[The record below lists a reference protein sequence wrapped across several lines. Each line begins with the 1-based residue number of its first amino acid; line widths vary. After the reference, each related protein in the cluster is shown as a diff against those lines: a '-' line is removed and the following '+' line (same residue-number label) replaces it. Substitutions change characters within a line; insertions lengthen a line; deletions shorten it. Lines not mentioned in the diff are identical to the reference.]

1 MATKKLS
8 IMTTKRIAVLSL
20 MVALIIVFSF
30 VPISFGPITLAL
42 MIVPVLLIAQVD
54 DFWST
59 AILGLFL
66 GVINYIAWFTTKA
79 ASPLAPIFQN
89 PLVCILPRLLIGV
102 VAFFVGKGLRALVK
116 RIDKPLKKHQISLID
131 NVISGVATAL
141 GVVTNTLFVGIF
153 TLIFFNNKTL
163 GTGASTFVID
173 INYILA
179 WFGLNFAIEV
189 VAFSILIP
197 SISYALKKARL
208 THQQLYFVSPV
219 ESAPV
224 AAAETDEVKPE

>member
-1 MATKKLS
+1 MAVKRPS

-20 MVALIIVFSF
+20 MVALILVFSF

-54 DFWST
+54 DFMST
-59 AILGLFL
+59 FILGLFL
-66 GVINYIAWFTTKA
+66 GVINYVAWFTTKA
-79 ASPLAPIFQN
+79 ASPLAPVFQN

-102 VAFFVGKGLRALVK
+102 VSFFVGKGLRALVK
-116 RIDKPLKKHQISLID
+116 KIDKPLKKAQISTLD
-131 NVISGVATAL
+131 NLISGVSTAL

-163 GTGASTFVID
+163 GEGTIAFVID
-173 INYILA
+173 VEYVLA

-197 SISYALKKARL
+197 SISYALKKANL
-208 THQQLYFVSPV
+208 TYQKLYFVTPLEDTTIV
-219 ESAPV
+219 DVPKE
-224 AAAETDEVKPE
+224 EDKTE